1 MTVGAMRASPT
12 LVDMPSFL
20 GSGSLKLIPFF
31 SSTLKNKNKRRE
43 PALTRYITHER
54 KHSFVMIIT
63 NMKQVEYDK
72 CNTF

>member
-31 SSTLKNKNKRRE
+31 SSTLKNKRRE

-54 KHSFVMIIT
+54 KHSFVMIIM